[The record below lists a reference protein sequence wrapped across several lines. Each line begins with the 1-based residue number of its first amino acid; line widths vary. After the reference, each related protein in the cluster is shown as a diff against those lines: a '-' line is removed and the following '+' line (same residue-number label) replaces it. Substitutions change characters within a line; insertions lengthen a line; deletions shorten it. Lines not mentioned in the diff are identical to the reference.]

1 MKEFQVTLESEG
13 AVDHPDGNRRKG
25 TRVFR
30 LQARDK
36 DEARSLAEQSA
47 REERAQ
53 LMLAGGSE
61 KETPVYKVKEVK

>member
-1 MKEFQVTLESEG
+1 VKEFTVTLESEG
-13 AVDHPDGNRRKG
+13 AVDHADGNRRKG

-47 REERAQ
+47 REEHAQ
-53 LMLAGGSE
+53 IVLAGGDD
-61 KETPVYKVKEVK
+61 KTTPVYKVKEVK